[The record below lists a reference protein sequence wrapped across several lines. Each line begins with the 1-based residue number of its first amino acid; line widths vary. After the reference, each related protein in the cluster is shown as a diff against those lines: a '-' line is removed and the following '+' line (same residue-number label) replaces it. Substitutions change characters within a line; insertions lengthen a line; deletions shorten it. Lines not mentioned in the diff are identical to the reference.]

1 MARKPNITLI
11 FVRAPDVEWAMKQII
26 DAINIIYR
34 LDGKLITIEY
44 ENLDLIKLRV
54 PDEGRISIFTLD
66 DMIAEVDLREFTG
79 DPTEI

>member
-1 MARKPNITLI
+1 
-11 FVRAPDVEWAMKQII
+11 MKQII